1 MSSEPM
7 STSPTNRRQFDA
19 VKAERLTE
27 LSEFLKSCRNRTK
40 PEACNLPIRPRRRS
54 LGLSRAEVA
63 ALATISVDWYTWL
76 EQGRDIQPSNQVLE
90 KLAEVFQLTGPERRH
105 LYFLSARPSV
115 PSEAPNIDIQLMRR
129 AITHMPEAPAIILR
143 KDWQILAQNS
153 CADKFF
159 SVWAHVSKDDRNLL
173 YLFFTDPVFTEYLR
187 RWEWH
192 ARLAIRQFRAIYAT
206 EIGNP
211 IFVSL
216 IERLSAASSQ
226 FNQWWAGVD
235 VMGRDDG
242 RKEFDHPLL
251 GYRDYDYT
259 ILRPTENQAVE
270 VIAFIPRAVRVKAEP

>member
-1 MSSEPM
+1 M
-7 STSPTNRRQFDA
+7 STSPTSRRQFDSA
-19 VKAERLTE
+19 KAERLTE

-40 PEACNLPIRPRRRS
+40 PEAFSLAIRPRRRS
-54 LGLSRAEVA
+54 PGLSRAEVA

-90 KLAEVFQLTGPERRH
+90 KLVAVFQLTGPERRH
-105 LYFLSARPSV
+105 LYSLAARPPLS
-115 PSEAPNIDIQLMRR
+115 SEAPDIDIQLMQRMI
-129 AITHMPEAPAIILR
+129 AHMPEAPTIILR

-153 CADKFF
+153 CADTFF
-159 SVWAHVSKDDRNLL
+159 GTWFHIRKEDRNLL
-173 YLFFTDPVFTEYLR
+173 YLFFTDPVFTKCLR

-211 IFVSL
+211 TFVSL
-216 IERLSAASSQ
+216 IERLSKISSQ
-226 FNQWWAGVD
+226 FSQWWAETD

-251 GYRDYDYT
+251 GYQDYDYT
-259 ILRPTENQAVE
+259 ILRPAENQAVE
-270 VIAFIPRAVRVKAEP
+270 VITFIPHID